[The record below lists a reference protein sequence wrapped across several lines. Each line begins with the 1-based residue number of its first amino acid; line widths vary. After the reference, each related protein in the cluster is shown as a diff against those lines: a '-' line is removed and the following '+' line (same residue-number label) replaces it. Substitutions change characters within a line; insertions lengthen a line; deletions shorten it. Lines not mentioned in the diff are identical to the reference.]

1 VKRLQIRD
9 RRSEAERRRPV
20 SSELSVA
27 QVLAKLEAQMAYH
40 RERESHHAD
49 RESFHQ
55 EKRAT
60 HAADY
65 EEVAHHYDAFKAT
78 AGAAAEIAVRAT
90 VSAPPPPEPPSPEL
104 VEDEEPPDILQSS
117 RLVARAVAQWPV
129 GEPFTATQIAAEV
142 NRLYPRELR
151 QPVVPRLAAT
161 ALRRLCS
168 HGRIRLVRRGVPYH
182 EAVYS
187 RG

>member
-1 VKRLQIRD
+1 
-9 RRSEAERRRPV
+9 V

-40 RERESHHAD
+40 QERETHHAE
-49 RESFHQ
+49 REFFHQ
-55 EKRAT
+55 ERRAH
-60 HAADY
+60 HAA
-65 EEVAHHYDAFKAT
+65 EHETVAHHYDAFKAT
-78 AGAAAEIAVRAT
+78 AGAAAEIAVRST
-90 VSAPPPPEPPSPEL
+90 VLAPPPPEPPSPEP
-104 VEDEEPPDILQSS
+104 EDEEPPEILQSS

-129 GEPFTATQIAAEV
+129 GEPFTGTQVAAEV

-151 QPVVPRLAAT
+151 QPVPPRLAAT
-161 ALRRLCS
+161 ALRRLCTK
-168 HGRIRLVRRGVPYH
+168 GRIRLVQVGVPYY

>member
-1 VKRLQIRD
+1 
-9 RRSEAERRRPV
+9 V

-27 QVLAKLEAQMAYH
+27 QVLAKLEAQMAYQ
-40 RERESHHAD
+40 REAHHAE

-55 EKRAT
+55 EQRAS
-60 HAADY
+60 HAAEY
-65 EEVAHHYDAFKAT
+65 ETVAHHYDAFKAT
-78 AGAAAEIAVRAT
+78 AGAAAEIAVRLT
-90 VSAPPPPEPPSPEL
+90 IPAPPPPEPPPPAP
-104 VEDEEPPDILQSS
+104 EDEEPAEILQSS

-129 GEPFTATQIAAEV
+129 GEPFTGTQVAAEV

-151 QPVVPRLAAT
+151 QPVAPRLAAT

-168 HGRIRLVRRGVPYH
+168 RGRVRLVQVGVPYH

>member
-1 VKRLQIRD
+1 M
-9 RRSEAERRRPV
+9 

-40 RERESHHAD
+40 RERESHHGE

-55 EKRAT
+55 EKRAH
-60 HAADY
+60 HAAEY
-65 EEVAHHYDAFKAT
+65 ETVAHHYDAFKAT

-90 VSAPPPPEPPSPEL
+90 VPALPPPEPPSPEL
-104 VEDEEPPDILQSS
+104 EDEEPPDIRQSS
-117 RLVARAVAQWPV
+117 RLVARAAAQWPV

-168 HGRIRLVRRGVPYH
+168 HGRIRLVQRGVPYH